1 MGYSGYVLFFGKQ
14 RIEILSA
21 NKVRISDGSNS
32 EVMETNRYGNKVV
45 SVIKNEKTGEKSQL
59 TFDKNTGKIYSSETG
74 NPVRINDIAD
84 KNEENIDGD
93 ISLFSSRRV
102 VQYISYRKIS
112 RLVSAWG
119 TVAKIARVV
128 LFLMGSV
135 QNPITALGA
144 ISLLVKL
151 IRPGIRSGSSSHGV
165 KITYVKKKHCRK
177 RGLRWKSCYSTY
189 TVVGVGLY

>member
-1 MGYSGYVLFFGKQ
+1 MIEKKTTMGYSGYVLFFGKQ

-74 NPVRINDIAD
+74 NIVRINDIAD

-112 RLVSAWG
+112 RLVSA
-119 TVAKIARVV
+119 
-128 LFLMGSV
+128 
-135 QNPITALGA
+135 
-144 ISLLVKL
+144 
-151 IRPGIRSGSSSHGV
+151 
-165 KITYVKKKHCRK
+165 
-177 RGLRWKSCYSTY
+177 
-189 TVVGVGLY
+189 

>member
-112 RLVSAWG
+112 RLVSA
-119 TVAKIARVV
+119 
-128 LFLMGSV
+128 
-135 QNPITALGA
+135 
-144 ISLLVKL
+144 
-151 IRPGIRSGSSSHGV
+151 
-165 KITYVKKKHCRK
+165 
-177 RGLRWKSCYSTY
+177 
-189 TVVGVGLY
+189 